1 MSLSPHALLSQPR
14 AYDGR
19 KAWDALYD
27 PTNDHALWGA
37 DPAPYVV
44 NEVAA
49 LWRQDGARDILAL
62 PSGDGR
68 NILPLLHEFPGI
80 LAADSSPNALEL
92 FAKRCVHHGLSV
104 PRTSVQDVY
113 APTLAAASFDSI
125 LCWDVL
131 SHLERPREAI
141 ASLFSLLKPGGSFIA
156 NVFAEDDPS
165 LRDDSMSEIS
175 PNVLANKEGIV
186 YWLYDAGMTQDL
198 ATTQADAS
206 ITTQK
211 IEWRED
217 PHPGYR
223 DYEHT
228 HLGYVMI
235 LRKTIAD
242 V

>member
-1 MSLSPHALLSQPR
+1 MPVRQDALLTRDMP
-14 AYDGR
+14 YDGR
-19 KAWDALYD
+19 KSWDALYD
-27 PTNDHALWGA
+27 PDNDHALWGA

-68 NILPLLHEFPGI
+68 NILPLLAEFPGI

-92 FAKRCVHHGLSV
+92 LAKRCAHQGLKA
-104 PRTSVQDVY
+104 PRSSVQDVY
-113 APTLAAASFDSI
+113 APTFGAASFDSI

-141 ASLFSLLKPGGSFIA
+141 ASLFKLLKPGGSFIA

-165 LRDDSMSEIS
+165 LRDDSMHEIS
-175 PNVLANKEGIV
+175 HNVLANKEGIV
-186 YWLYDAGMTQDL
+186 YWLYDANMTQTL
-198 ATTQADAS
+198 ASAQSDTS
-206 ITTQK
+206 IETQK